1 MNKNQAKISYDRESK
16 VLSLEIK
23 KTKSVD
29 SDIQGNVV
37 VDYDKNGRI
46 VKLNIYGF
54 NFDNFH
60 GNLKTLKDFSRASE
74 IPVSV
79 K

>member
-1 MNKNQAKISYDRESK
+1 MNKNQAKISYDRENK

-23 KTKSVD
+23 KAKSVD

-37 VDYDKNGRI
+37 VDYDKNGKI
-46 VKLNIYGF
+46 VRLNIYGF
-54 NFDNFH
+54 NFDSFH
-60 GNLKTLKDFSRASE
+60 GNLKILKDFSRALE
-74 IPVSV
+74 IPVLV